1 MKNKNS
7 KARMQVIF
15 GTLLFALILMAELYT
30 MINYSKLFVAIAV
43 FAVVDLGCLYVVING
58 ILIMKEQKELR
69 REEQYDS
76 IFKSEKA
83 SYLMLKKYFEEIE
96 DKLNYLEK
104 VAKVPTEE
112 IINAQKGIAKVIITR
127 NRENA
132 EAMMNSNDLVME
144 QIDALDGQM
153 KELNQAIS
161 DNRNVMDAS
170 AKEIESAVNA
180 GRDAVM
186 EGQKRLLEANENDL
200 QIRIQELTVSLKDME
215 LRLNS
220 AIMQSQKIIAQ
231 APVMT
236 ASIPVAAPVQQATP
250 ATSSEPPVEPLYEE
264 PIEELVE
271 EPIMPEP
278 SMEETPFEDIEA
290 SDLDDV
296 LEDMGDSLE
305 NLPDELPETEVS
317 PDELPEEDLVIDT
330 EDEPLL
336 TDDEV
341 NEMLQGLGEDLGVT
355 AEEPI
360 PEPEPVIEPEPI
372 VEPEPI
378 PEAEEKPSM
387 PDLSDPNKM
396 MSPDDIAALF
406 ANMGGD
412 SAPAAEPVVE
422 PEPIVEPESIPE
434 AEEKPSMPDLSDPN
448 KMMSPDDI
456 AALFANMG
464 GDSAPAAEPVV
475 EPEPIVEPEPMPEP
489 VVEEKPP
496 MPDLSDPNKSL
507 SPDEIAALFA
517 NLG

>member
-153 KELNQAIS
+153 KELNQAIL
-161 DNRNVMDAS
+161 DNRNVIDVS

-180 GRDAVM
+180 GRDAVT
-186 EGQKRLLEANENDL
+186 EGQKRLLETNENDL

-236 ASIPVAAPVQQATP
+236 ASIPVTAPVQQAAP

-271 EPIMPEP
+271 EPIMSEP

-360 PEPEPVIEPEPI
+360 SDPEPVIEPEPM
-372 VEPEPI
+372 PE
-378 PEAEEKPSM
+378 SM
-387 PDLSDPNKM
+387 
-396 MSPDDIAALF
+396 
-406 ANMGGD
+406 
-412 SAPAAEPVVE
+412 AEPVVE
-422 PEPIVEPESIPE
+422 PEPIVEPEPMPE
-434 AEEKPSMPDLSDPN
+434 PVAEEKPPMPDLSDPN

-489 VVEEKPP
+489 EEKPP

>member
-144 QIDALDGQM
+144 QMDALDGQI

-161 DNRNVMDAS
+161 DNRNVMYAS

-180 GRDAVM
+180 GRDAVT
-186 EGQKRLLEANENDL
+186 EGQKRLLETNENDL

-305 NLPDELPETEVS
+305 NLPDELTETEVS

-341 NEMLQGLGEDLGVT
+341 NEMLQGLGGDLGVP

-360 PEPEPVIEPEPI
+360 SEPEAVIEPEPI
-372 VEPEPI
+372 VEPEPM
-378 PEAEEKPSM
+378 PEPVAEEKPPM

-412 SAPAAEPVVE
+412 SAPE
-422 PEPIVEPESIPE
+422 
-434 AEEKPSMPDLSDPN
+434 
-448 KMMSPDDI
+448 
-456 AALFANMG
+456 
-464 GDSAPAAEPVV
+464 AEPVV

>member
-58 ILIMKEQKELR
+58 LLIMKEQKELR

-144 QIDALDGQM
+144 QMDALDGQI

-180 GRDAVM
+180 GRDAVT

-236 ASIPVAAPVQQATP
+236 ASIPVAAPVQQAAP

-271 EPIMPEP
+271 EPIMSEP

-360 PEPEPVIEPEPI
+360 SEPEPVIEPEPI

-378 PEAEEKPSM
+378 PAAEEKP
-387 PDLSDPNKM
+387 
-396 MSPDDIAALF
+396 A
-406 ANMGGD
+406 
-412 SAPAAEPVVE
+412 
-422 PEPIVEPESIPE
+422 
-434 AEEKPSMPDLSDPN
+434 MPDLSDPN